1 MVKAM
6 KKGLL
11 IVMSGP
17 SGVGK
22 GTIRDILFENK
33 KLDLFFSVSMTTRK
47 PRPGEVDGVDYYFVS
62 KEEFLKN
69 VEEDNLLE
77 WTEYVGNYYGTPKSK
92 VEEMRNDGKNVLLE
106 IDVNGA
112 SNVLSKVDDAVSIFI
127 APPSMEELERRIR
140 HRGTESEETIQNRIE
155 RARKELKF
163 EKQYKYVVINNERN
177 EAVDEITELIKKQI
191 KESLWL
197 RLQFMV

>member
-1 MVKAM
+1 MND
-6 KKGLL
+6 
-11 IVMSGP
+11 
-17 SGVGK
+17 
-22 GTIRDILFENK
+22 RILFENK

-47 PRPGEVDGVDYYFVS
+47 PRPGEVNGVDYYFVS

-77 WTEYVGNYYGTPKSK
+77 WTEYVGNYYGTPKNK

-163 EKQYKYVVINNERN
+163 ENQYKYVVINNERN
-177 EAVDEITELIKKQI
+177 EAVDEITELIKQQI
-191 KESLWL
+191 KESL
-197 RLQFMV
+197 

>member
-191 KESLWL
+191 KESL
-197 RLQFMV
+197 

>member
-163 EKQYKYVVINNERN
+163 EKQYKYVVMNNERN

-191 KESLWL
+191 KESL
-197 RLQFMV
+197 

>member
-1 MVKAM
+1 M

-62 KEEFLKN
+62 KDEFLKN
-69 VEEDNLLE
+69 VKEGNLLE
-77 WTEYVGNYYGTPKSK
+77 WTEYVGNFYGTPKNK

-127 APPSMEELERRIR
+127 APPSMDELERRIR

-163 EKQYKYVVINNERN
+163 EKQYKYVVINNERD
-177 EAVDEITELIKKQI
+177 EAVDEIAELIKKQI

-197 RLQFMV
+197 QLQFMV